1 MSDATHDAAPGRDTA
16 DKPTEYRP
24 PEGAQVFGSWP
35 APDGGAM
42 PYLSR
47 AEWFILREK
56 EKPVAEIFSVA
67 YVAEE
72 TAGRPVTFVFNG
84 GPGAASAYL
93 HVGALGTRRVAFAPD
108 GQVLPPPT
116 RLIDNAESWL
126 GFTDLV
132 FVDPVGTGFSR
143 VIEEGEGDAAKDKPA
158 AAGGD
163 AAKKRDP
170 KAFFGLK
177 RDLHSLG
184 EFMSRWLS
192 RHDRWDSPV
201 FIAGES
207 YGGFRVARLARL
219 LHEGFGIGLNGAILI
234 SPALE
239 FSLLDSS
246 DYDVL
251 PWVDRFPTMAA
262 AAAFHG
268 RSRHFKAGTS
278 LARVLAGAEAFAATD
293 LASFLTQGESMPKAR
308 RAKVLEKAA
317 AMLGL
322 PLEQV
327 TRAAGRI
334 GLHTFVREL
343 LRDEGRVCGMYDAT
357 ITGRDPFPDREGYA
371 GPDATLAG
379 IERVFTAGINKR
391 LRGEIGV
398 KTEREYHL
406 LSYEVNKAWKI
417 DFERHAL
424 ESQIGATDD
433 LRYGLSLN
441 AHMKVFLTHG
451 TYDLVTPY
459 FASNRIANLMKLDPA
474 TAARITVRHFGGG
487 HMFYAWEKSRVEFRD
502 AMEKF
507 FAASLPRA

>member
-1 MSDATHDAAPGRDTA
+1 MSDATNGATTTKETPA
-16 DKPTEYRP
+16 KPAEYRP
-24 PEGAQVFGSWP
+24 PEGAQVFGSWKG
-35 APDGGAM
+35 PDGNAV
-42 PYLSR
+42 PYASR
-47 AEWFILREK
+47 AEWFLLREK

-72 TAGRPVTFVFNG
+72 AAARPVTFVFNG

-93 HVGALGTRRVAFAPD
+93 HVGALGTRRVAFAAD
-108 GQVLPPPT
+108 GQALPPPA
-116 RLIDNAESWL
+116 RLTDNAESWL

-143 VIEEGEGDAAKDKPA
+143 VIEETEGDGAAKDKA
-158 AAGGD
+158 AGGGD

-177 RDLHSLG
+177 RDLQSLG

-192 RHDRWDSPV
+192 RHDRWDSPI

-207 YGGFRVARLARL
+207 YGGFRVAKLARL

-239 FSLLDSS
+239 FTLLDSS
-246 DYDVL
+246 DYDIL

-262 AAAFHG
+262 AAVFHG
-268 RSRHFKAGTS
+268 RSTVFKAGTP
-278 LARVLAGAEAFAATD
+278 LPRVLAAAEAFATTD
-293 LASFLTQGESMPKAR
+293 LTTFLAQGDAMPKAR
-308 RAKVLEKAA
+308 RAKVMEKAA

-322 PLEQV
+322 PLERV
-327 TRAAGRI
+327 ARSAARI
-334 GLHTFVREL
+334 DLYTFVREL
-343 LRDEGRVCGMYDAT
+343 LRSEGRVCGMYDAT
-357 ITGRDPFPDREGYA
+357 ITGRDPFPDRDSYA
-371 GPDATLAG
+371 GPDPTLSG
-379 IERVFTAGINKR
+379 IERVFTGGINKR

-406 LSYEVNKAWKI
+406 LSFEVNKSWKI

-424 ESQIGATDD
+424 DSQIGATDD

-441 AHMKVFLTHG
+441 PHMKVFITHG
-451 TYDLVTPY
+451 LYDLVTPY
-459 FASNRIANLMKLDPA
+459 FASNRIANLMKLDAA
-474 TAARITVRHFGGG
+474 TAARVTVRHFGGG
-487 HMFYAWEKSRVEFRD
+487 HMFYAWERSRAEFRD
-502 AMEKF
+502 TMAEF
-507 FAASLPRA
+507 FAASIG

>member
-1 MSDATHDAAPGRDTA
+1 MSDAA
-16 DKPTEYRP
+16 DHTTPAKETPAKPAEYRP
-24 PEGAQVFGSWP
+24 PEGAQVYGAWQ
-35 APDGGAM
+35 APGGASL
-42 PYLSR
+42 PYVSR
-47 AEWFILREK
+47 AEWFLLREK

-93 HVGALGTRRVAFAPD
+93 HVGALGTRRVAFAAD
-108 GQVLPPPT
+108 GNVLPPPT
-116 RLIDNAESWL
+116 RLTDNAESWL

-143 VIEEGEGDAAKDKPA
+143 VIEEGAGDGAKDKPG
-158 AAGGD
+158 AGAD
-163 AAKKRDP
+163 PAKKRDP

-177 RDLHSLG
+177 RDLQSLG

-207 YGGFRVARLARL
+207 YGGFRVAKLSRL

-239 FSLLDSS
+239 FALLDSS

-268 RSRHFKAGTS
+268 RSRAFKAGTPV
-278 LARVLAGAEAFAATD
+278 ARVLAAAETFATTD
-293 LASFLTQGESMPKAR
+293 LATFLAQGDAMPKAR
-308 RAKVLEKAA
+308 RARVLDRAA
-317 AMLGL
+317 ALLGL
-322 PLEQV
+322 PPERV
-327 TRAAGRI
+327 ARAAGRVD
-334 GLHTFVREL
+334 LYSFVREL
-343 LRDEGRVCGMYDAT
+343 LRDEGRVCGLYDAT
-357 ITGRDPFPDREGYA
+357 ITARDPFPDRDSYA
-371 GPDATLAG
+371 GPDATLSG
-379 IERVFTAGINKR
+379 IERVFTSGINKR

-398 KTEREYHL
+398 KSEREYHL
-406 LSYEVNKAWKI
+406 ISYEVNKAWKI

-424 ESQIGATDD
+424 DSQIGATDD

-441 AHMKVFLTHG
+441 PHMKVFLTHG
-451 TYDLVTPY
+451 LYDLVTPY
-459 FASNRIANLMKLDPA
+459 YASNRIANLMKLDPA
-474 TAARITVRHFGGG
+474 TAARLTVRHFGGG
-487 HMFYAWEKSRVEFRD
+487 HMFYAWERSRAEFRD
-502 AMEKF
+502 AMAKF
-507 FAASLPRA
+507 FTASLPKA